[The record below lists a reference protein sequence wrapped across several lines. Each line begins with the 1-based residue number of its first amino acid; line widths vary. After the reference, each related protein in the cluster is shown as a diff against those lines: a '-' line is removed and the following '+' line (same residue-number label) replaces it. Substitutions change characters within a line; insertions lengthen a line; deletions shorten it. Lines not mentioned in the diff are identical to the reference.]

1 MLKAVKN
8 VIISFNREVK
18 AQLKKECI
26 ARVTEEINRDLV
38 QEVTSEMVQECATNV
53 YETDVIQR
61 LKQLRE
67 LEGIVKLSRAGKF
80 FRRWKKEYKAVT
92 KLKRAM
98 MEFPS
103 APSMD
108 ATGNQLDSL
117 VPHRRDNTMTE
128 LGFYVNQTARLA
140 IETPVQVEERRKRL
154 DIQTTIQALYQ
165 RLRHSRAW
173 LPLDL
178 GKLVGTKLVEKY
190 KRQQASK

>member
-8 VIISFNREVK
+8 VMFSFNREVK
-18 AQLKKECI
+18 AHLKKESI